1 MVNIIPLLALS
12 PTMPKTPN
20 TTHHLGPDP
29 HVSLISHVSHST
41 EAHGQLRKA
50 KSEIERQ
57 VGPLRQDLQKA
68 KDGYSK
74 ERTARLAAQQELS
87 AAKEKIVILE
97 RSHEDLHRDAK
108 VYALVCCLHFCC
120 TLGYRVL

>member
-1 MVNIIPLLALS
+1 
-12 PTMPKTPN
+12 MPKTPH
-20 TTHHLGPDP
+20 TTQHLGPDP
-29 HVSLISHVSHST
+29 HVPHST

-74 ERTARLAAQQELS
+74 ERTARLAVQQELS
-87 AAKEKIVILE
+87 AAKEKIVLLE
-97 RSHEDLHRDAK
+97 RSHEDLQRDAK
-108 VYALVCCLHFCC
+108 VYALICCLHFCC
-120 TLGYRVL
+120 TLGYSAL